1 MKKWTLLLTLIIGF
15 SIFSCSSD
23 DDNENQT
30 SEFQGNWNGTY
41 TGDQDNG
48 TWIMTIDNTGSIT
61 GTSTSNVFNQT
72 FDVNGNVEDNGNLS
86 VTVGNASSGATFEGT
101 MDEST
106 ASGTWNNTSV
116 NMNGIWE
123 GAKQ

>member
-41 TGDQDNG
+41 TGNQDNG
-48 TWIMTIDNTGSIT
+48 TWIMTIDNTGAIT

>member
-1 MKKWTLLLTLIIGF
+1 MPV
-15 SIFSCSSD
+15 
-23 DDNENQT
+23 
-30 SEFQGNWNGTY
+30 
-41 TGDQDNG
+41 
-48 TWIMTIDNTGSIT
+48 DNTGAIT
-61 GTSTSNVFNQT
+61 GISTSNVFNQT